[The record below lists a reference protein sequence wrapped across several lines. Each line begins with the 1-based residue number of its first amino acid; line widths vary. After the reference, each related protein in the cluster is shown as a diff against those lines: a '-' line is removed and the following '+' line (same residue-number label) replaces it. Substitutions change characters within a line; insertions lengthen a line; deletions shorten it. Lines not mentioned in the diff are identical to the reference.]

1 MQYMLEYPTIDTHN
15 NRCIALYICTGKIS
29 LLRNLVS
36 LADQK
41 SETTFSFFCI
51 GDFFLNIF
59 NFTCFQNAN
68 KNILCLLGNFN

>member
-1 MQYMLEYPTIDTHN
+1 MLEYPTIDTHN

-41 SETTFSFFCI
+41 SETTFSFF
-51 GDFFLNIF
+51 LHW
-59 NFTCFQNAN
+59 
-68 KNILCLLGNFN
+68 